1 MDIVFYALYQRN
13 LNPEKAH
20 GWNDISVTMIQLCG
34 NPIAESLRI
43 SFIYLFIYLFLNGV
57 RISRRL
63 KQK

>member
-1 MDIVFYALYQRN
+1 MDIVFYALYQRS

-43 SFIYLFIYLFLNGV
+43 SFIYLFIYF
-57 RISRRL
+57 
-63 KQK
+63 